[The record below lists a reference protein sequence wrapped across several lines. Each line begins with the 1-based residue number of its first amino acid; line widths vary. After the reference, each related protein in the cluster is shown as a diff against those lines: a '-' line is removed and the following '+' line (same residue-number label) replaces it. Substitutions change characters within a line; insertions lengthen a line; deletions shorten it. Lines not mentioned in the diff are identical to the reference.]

1 MTGHIGPSGD
11 FMIGRLSTVTS
22 IAASVLLTAALAGPA
37 TAATANSAASSSSR
51 GWQHAALIYHS
62 AGRTQQQW
70 EQHLMTVSASGQFT
84 GEWLFDA
91 VILTTQTIDSQNIMY
106 DSLTGTNLSDL
117 LQQEFADASALNSA
131 AAALAAK
138 YGAPPAPIKVAIAL
152 PWLSPKDTNV
162 SVGGTSY
169 NLSSSSD
176 RVSVAT
182 WYLQQVQSM
191 AQAAGWTELS
201 LYGVYNQR
209 EDASAAWGDP
219 AYLQAMNA
227 KARALDLRTVWVPY
241 YDAPDAFSGASL
253 GFDVTSVQPEYSFR
267 DAQYE
272 GTVTDARLYSTGTK
286 AAGLGQSSE
295 YELSSQ
301 GNSTTEEQV
310 AHQYLAVAQATG
322 ASAYPQ
328 VFFDG
333 LTSDLFDQVSSQ
345 SAVDAAEWQ
354 AYTDLTGY
362 LAGQTIANTDLS
374 IGWSPS
380 ASATGDSQQTTW
392 TPSAA
397 TTLSSIRVDFN
408 DASPADP
415 WRGQVSVTVTGP
427 GGTRKAYAVRTGSDS
442 VNPSYNSVYVP
453 LPAAASGDDTVT
465 SATITLS
472 RQDGSPW
479 PGVLRVV
486 GGQDDPPMVANGDS
500 GATSSA
506 APRVAVSGAY
516 ADSQPTYTGWYA
528 GKLTDGQ
535 VSPSGTWDWSGVMGW
550 NTESGPFSVT
560 INLGS
565 AAAIG
570 SVVLR
575 THSDQMSGVN
585 WPDDVSAAAA
595 SCPPQ
600 DTGITGESCGP
611 AGTSGAATLTSRAVT
626 GGADSADTSGTIT
639 MPMYSVSGRYLTITG
654 TCSGWCLFDE
664 MEVLNPAGTVIS
676 TGDPYTV
683 TPTPTN
689 GPGGGTTYGDDDYKL
704 TDGAVI
710 PVFGLQFAE
719 AVDGI
724 PAGAGGSA
732 QATWTGAHGASAATV
747 WMTAASSAYGVVL
760 PASVT
765 ITWRNASGA
774 WQTGTAVTPRA
785 SCGPSPCATL
795 TLPGGAQ
802 VTGVKATFPGGGSAS
817 DWYMVS
823 ELSTQ

>member
-1 MTGHIGPSGD
+1 MR
-11 FMIGRLSTVTS
+11 GRLSTVTS
-22 IAASVLLTAALAGPA
+22 IAVSALLTAALAGPA
-37 TAATANSAASSSSR
+37 TAATAAAAPAGSS
-51 GWQHAALIYHS
+51 WQHAVLIYHS

-70 EQHLMTVSASGQFT
+70 EQHLMAVNSSGQFT
-84 GEWLFDA
+84 GQWLFDA
-91 VILTTQTIDSQNIMY
+91 VIVTTQTIDSQNIMY
-106 DSLTGTNLSDL
+106 ASLTGTNLSDL
-117 LQQEFADASALNSA
+117 LKQEFADAAALDSA
-131 AAALAAK
+131 AAALSAK
-138 YGAPPAPIKVAIAL
+138 YGAPPALIKVAIAL
-152 PWLSPKDTNV
+152 PWLSPKDTSV
-162 SVGGTSY
+162 AVGGTTY
-169 NLSSSSD
+169 NLSSSSA
-176 RVSVAT
+176 RMAVAT
-182 WYLQQVQSM
+182 WYLQQVQAM

-201 LYGVYNQR
+201 LYGLYSQR

-219 AYLQAMNA
+219 DYLQAMNA
-227 KARALDLRTVWVPY
+227 EAHALGLHTVWAPY

-272 GTVTDARLYSTGTK
+272 GTVTDARLYSAGTK
-286 AAGLGQSSE
+286 AAGLGQSDE

-322 ASAYPQ
+322 AAAYPQ

-333 LTSDLFDQVSSQ
+333 LTSDLFDQVSGQ

-354 AYTDLTGY
+354 TYTDLTGY
-362 LAGQTIANTDLS
+362 LAGQTIANTDIS
-374 IGWSPS
+374 IGWAPS
-380 ASATGDSQQTTW
+380 ATAAGASQQTTW

-397 TTLSSIRVDFN
+397 TTLSSIRVDFS
-408 DASPADP
+408 DASAADP

-427 GGTRKAYAVRTGSDS
+427 GGTRKAYAVRAGSDS
-442 VNPSYNSVYVP
+442 VNPAYNSVYVP
-453 LPAAASGDDTVT
+453 LPAAASGDDAVT

-479 PGVLRVV
+479 PDVLRVV
-486 GGQDDPPMVANGDS
+486 GGQDDPPMVANGNS
-500 GATSSA
+500 GATSSGS
-506 APRVAVSGAY
+506 PRVAVSGAH
-516 ADSQPTYTGWYA
+516 ADSQPTYSGYYA

-550 NTESGPFSVT
+550 NSEGGRFSVT

-565 AAAIG
+565 AATIG
-570 SVVLR
+570 SVVLL
-575 THSDQMSGVN
+575 THSDQMSGVD

-600 DTGITGESCGP
+600 DTGITGQSCAP
-611 AGTSGAATLTSRAVT
+611 VGTSGQATLASQAVT
-626 GGADSADTSGTIT
+626 GGADSADVSGTIT
-639 MPMYSVSGRYLTITG
+639 LPMSSVTGQYVTITG

-676 TGDPYTV
+676 TGDPYMV

-710 PVFGLQFAE
+710 PVFGPQFAD
-719 AVDGI
+719 AVDGM
-724 PAGAGGSA
+724 PAGTGGSA
-732 QATWTGAHGASAATV
+732 QATWTGGHSATSATV
-747 WMTAASSAYGVVL
+747 WMTAASSTYGAVL

-765 ITWRNASGA
+765 ISWRNASGA
-774 WQTGTAVTPRA
+774 WQAGTAVTPA
-785 SCGPSPCATL
+785 TSCGPSPCATL
-795 TLPGGAQ
+795 TLPAGAQ

-817 DWYMVS
+817 AWYMVS